1 MKNSLKTLEP
11 NLVGRDFVIGDL
23 HGCFSAFKNLTR
35 NLNFNPEVDR
45 IISVGDLVD
54 RGHDSVSCLSLIREP
69 WFHSVLANHEM
80 MMLDCFF
87 GDGSNGG
94 DMWFSNGGDWAME
107 AHNDYQSTYVTRNG
121 RIPTDKSMEIIDLLP
136 LVNQLPYL
144 ITVNTK
150 SGKKFHIIHAEF
162 MPTATI
168 TDELLTDPAQVI
180 KFANMVDIEGP
191 CILWARKMF
200 DAFNYENLQETKW
213 IKRVVKRT
221 PHPYNDK
228 LSHII
233 SGHTI
238 LQRPMTILGQTNI
251 DTAATDSYWGPI
263 IPYGR
268 NRTKPRN
275 WAALTC
281 VELDTWK
288 FYQATETT
296 FKEVEPL
303 VINEEDIV

>member
-1 MKNSLKTLEP
+1 MKNPLKTLEP
-11 NLVGRDFVIGDL
+11 NLLGRDFVVGDI
-23 HGCFSAFKNLTR
+23 HGCLSAFKNLIK
-35 NLNFNPEVDR
+35 NINFNHEVDR
-45 IISVGDLVD
+45 MISVGDLVD
-54 RGHDSVSCLSLIREP
+54 RGDDSFGCLSLIREP
-69 WFHSVLANHEM
+69 WFHSVLANHEC
-80 MMLDCFF
+80 MMLDMFF

-107 AHNDYQSTYVTRNG
+107 AYNDYIATYVHQNG
-121 RIPTDKSMEIIDLLP
+121 RIPTDNSMQIIDLLP

-150 SGKKFHIIHAEF
+150 SGKKFHVIHAEF
-162 MPTATI
+162 MPGQLI
-168 TDELLTDPAQVI
+168 TDELLTDPVQVL
-180 KFANMVDIEGP
+180 KFASMVHEEGP
-191 CILWARKMF
+191 CVLWARHMF
-200 DAFNYENLQETKW
+200 DAFNYENLQGTEW

-221 PHPYNDK
+221 PNPYNDK

-238 LQRPMTILGQTNI
+238 IQRPMTVLGQTNI
-251 DTAATDSYWGPI
+251 DTGARDSYWGPI

-268 NRTKPRN
+268 NRTKPKA

-303 VINEEDIV
+303 VISEEDIS

>member
-1 MKNSLKTLEP
+1 MKNPLKTLEP
-11 NLVGRDFVIGDL
+11 NLLGRDFVIGDL
-23 HGCFSAFKNLTR
+23 HGCFSAFKNLTK
-35 NLNFNPEVDR
+35 NINFNPEVDR
-45 IISVGDLVD
+45 MISVGDLID

-69 WFHSVLANHEM
+69 WFHSVLANHEY
-80 MMLDCFF
+80 MMLDKFF
-87 GDGSNGG
+87 DNGSHSDDLWFVNGG
-94 DMWFSNGGDWAME
+94 QWAME
-107 AHNDYQSTYVTRNG
+107 TYNDYEAAYIAQTG
-121 RIPTDKSMEIIDLLP
+121 RIPSDSSMDIIDLLP
-136 LVNQLPYL
+136 LVDQLPYL

-150 SGKKFHIIHAEF
+150 AGKKFHIIHAEF
-162 MPTATI
+162 MPGKLI
-168 TDELLTDPAQVI
+168 TDELLTDPAKVME
-180 KFANMVDIEGP
+180 FATMVHIEGP
-191 CILWARKMF
+191 CVLWARNVF
-200 DAFNYENLQETKW
+200 DAFNYENLQGTDR

-221 PHPYNDK
+221 PNPYNDK

-263 IPYGR
+263 VPYGR
-268 NRTKPRN
+268 GRTKPRS

-303 VINEEDIV
+303 VISKEDL